1 MKRYAIIGSPIG
13 HSLSPAMQ
21 QAAFKAAG
29 IDAVYEALAVETPQ
43 LDDALVRL
51 SSQYD
56 GWNVTTPLKET
67 MAARA
72 DALTVEARDA
82 NAANVVRREDDG
94 RLTAHNT
101 DGDGCV
107 RAIVESWSWQPG
119 GGALVLGSGPA
130 ARAIALAL
138 RAAGEEAVQC
148 WSRSAE
154 RAAQIG
160 PPPDRSCALLI
171 SALPSEAVV
180 PDELAAYVSADT
192 DVFDVNYRAA
202 RSPVAG
208 LRARRRSDGLPM
220 LLHQGA
226 LSFTWWTELPAP
238 LAAMREALSL
248 NR

>member
-1 MKRYAIIGSPIG
+1 MKRYAIIGNPIG

-21 QAAFKAAG
+21 QAAFKATG
-29 IDAVYEALAVETPQ
+29 IDAIYEALAVETAQ

-56 GWNVTTPLKET
+56 GWNVTTPLKEA

-72 DALTVEARDA
+72 DALTVEARNA

-107 RAIVESWSWQPG
+107 RAIVEQWSWQPG

-130 ARAIALAL
+130 ARAIAIAL

-148 WSRSAE
+148 WSRGADRSAAGSQLRVADLHAAE
-154 RAAQIG
+154 R
-160 PPPDRSCALLI
+160 
-171 SALPSEAVV
+171 
-180 PDELAAYVSADT
+180 SADPR
-192 DVFDVNYRAA
+192 RAC
-202 RSPVAG
+202 RLCKRG
-208 LRARRRSDGLPM
+208 HRRLRRQLPRR
-220 LLHQGA
+220 A
-226 LSFTWWTELPAP
+226 VT
-238 LAAMREALSL
+238 
-248 NR
+248 